1 LCAYANLLGV
11 KNWLDDMSRVL
22 AENPMELLLPLAIF
36 GVTFALGWLV
46 RRMVLRTLN
55 AWAQR
60 TPAKAWR
67 IVEESLQGPS
77 WIWILILSAHLAI
90 QSSDL
95 PARVT
100 SFLPTI
106 LLNLWVISLT
116 LMCMRIARNFVRHY
130 GDQAAGAQP
139 VTTLTQNL
147 AQITV
152 LILGLLVMLGPHL
165 SRLTGV
171 LTALGV
177 GGLAVALALQDT
189 LSNLFAGFYV
199 AISGQIRLGDYIK
212 LNTGEEGYITDIGW
226 RSTIIRAGAHN
237 LIVIPN
243 GTLAKAN
250 VTNFSLPE
258 KRMASNVMVGVAP
271 RSDVDRVHV
280 VLREVVR
287 QAVADK
293 VPGLLAEPA
302 PGVQFDPGFSES
314 SLGFTVNY
322 QVSEFSAQGDV
333 RHELRMRIWR
343 RFREEGIEI
352 AAPQRAIFLKPEA
365 PPSHL

>member
-1 LCAYANLLGV
+1 MGKLLREHP
-11 KNWLDDMSRVL
+11 W
-22 AENPMELLLPLAIF
+22 ELVVPLAIF
-36 GVTFALGWLV
+36 GVTFAIGWLV
-46 RRMVLRTLN
+46 RGLVLRTLEKWEQP
-55 AWAQR
+55 AR
-60 TPAKAWR
+60 TRAWR
-67 IVEESLQGPS
+67 IVRESLKGPS
-77 WIWILILSAHLAI
+77 WIWIVILSVHLAI

-95 PARVT
+95 PVRVT
-100 SFLPTI
+100 GYLPSI

-116 LMCMRIARNFVRHY
+116 LMCMRMAGNFVRYY
-130 GDQAAGAQP
+130 GDQAVGAQP

-147 AQITV
+147 AQGVV

-165 SRLTGV
+165 ARLTGV

-199 AISGQIRLGDYIK
+199 AVSGQIRLGDYIR
-212 LNTGEEGYITDIGW
+212 LNTGEEGYVTDIGW
-226 RSTIIRAGAHN
+226 RSTIVRASAHN

-250 VTNFSLPE
+250 VTNFYLPE
-258 KRMASNVMVGVAP
+258 KRMASNVTVSVSPA
-271 RSDVDRVHV
+271 SDADRVLA
-280 VLREVVR
+280 VLWEVVQ

-302 PGVQFDPGFSES
+302 PNVQLEPGFGES

-322 QVSEFSAQGDV
+322 QVTEFAAQGGV

-343 RFREEGIEI
+343 RFREEGIELS
-352 AAPQRAIFLKPEA
+352 APQRAIFLKPEA
-365 PPSHL
+365 PA